1 MIQTQIEH
9 YSCFATL
16 LHSKGNFNSLI
27 DLPIGDC
34 TKSTPLWKRCVP
46 HRKYFIICT
55 YSQDT
60 KGKQVNTCLGIQ
72 RPYLVKVPLIRRT
85 ISSMEFSFIL
95 IFLWLH
101 FYSISI
107 WNYLCSFSLDITF
120 FCFLNNFI
128 QVLLDITFS
137 LVFFLE

>member
-27 DLPIGDC
+27 DLLIGDC

-46 HRKYFIICT
+46 HRKSFIICT

-60 KGKQVNTCLGIQ
+60 KGKQVNTCPGIQ
-72 RPYLVKVPLIRRT
+72 RPYLVKVPSIRRT
-85 ISSMEFSFIL
+85 ISSMEFSFLL

-128 QVLLDITFS
+128 QVLWISHF
-137 LVFFLE
+137 VWCFF